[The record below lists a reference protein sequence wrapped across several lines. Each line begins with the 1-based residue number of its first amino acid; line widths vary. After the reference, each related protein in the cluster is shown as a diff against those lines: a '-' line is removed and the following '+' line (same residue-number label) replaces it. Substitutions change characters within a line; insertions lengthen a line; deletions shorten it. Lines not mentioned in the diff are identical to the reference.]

1 MSDNDDDDGNEGDV
15 PDASPTAHVAILL
28 DVIWDDDKIEKYTDN
43 NGKNQWKCLW
53 CGQSYKQWNA
63 TKALYHVNK
72 ETGGD
77 IRVCKSTKID
87 EAHKA
92 AYRRL
97 FNKLIER
104 QKSQTHLKQ
113 GKKRASDEY
122 MDTATERYTATK
134 RKKTPPSTATRSDSI
149 SPAANLPSNQIQT
162 QLNFSAEPIQENPI
176 LDTHRS
182 YQPKVTDSIETQ
194 ADGRLTMAI
203 ADLIHSCGLPFSLAS
218 HHKFHR
224 VLTCAKQAPKNY
236 TPPNRNIIAGKLL
249 DINYDIYQ
257 NKTTEKLLK
266 DAEIYGLTFFGDG
279 ATIRKSPLINILASS
294 VHEPAGCLSIVD
306 CTGHMESDGRKDAS
320 YIASL
325 FVPHIKVMEQ
335 KVPKCTDLVIF
346 DGASNVQKAG
356 SLIEAQFPHVSVI
369 HGAEHVISL
378 FYSDV
383 FRMREFDVLKRL
395 NQTIYRYFGSGSMHS
410 FYAMFS
416 KHSRDHNQGKSIGLI
431 RASDTRMGGHVI
443 SMMRT
448 LRLKLPLINTLS
460 SASFV
465 QGNFKI
471 DKKLIELLKSDSTWQ
486 IMTKLV
492 RAIFPLLIV
501 LRLSDEQE
509 PCMDKLYFYVRRM
522 DSTLIKSKDIL
533 DEVEK
538 KFSGT
543 SWRTLFDTI
552 MIDDDESSSNESEYD
567 TETCDEDDSD
577 TMTTL
582 GQKVIDIWKKR
593 RDKLINDFSIAGW
606 LLSPIP
612 DVYNDSRENSNGQ
625 HRNAIDRLL
634 KKMFASQLSDDS
646 DELANLLNDFWE
658 EFEHFISQTGPF
670 EKAYIWKYNNPDL
683 HHGRSHLWHKK
694 NSVPFTKVLGKFAC
708 RVCSKIVGMGSAERN
723 WGAVK
728 HLKTDKRSHLSSD
741 AVQKQ
746 ATIFGASCML
756 NARLERNS
764 KKGTLED
771 PYKFWNDEDFDNE
784 FSSSEKN
791 HDRTEDDNIRVFK
804 GYFEDWE
811 KAHLF
816 QKDDV
821 SKAKFLQKYGG
832 LEFDDVDVPVHYWI
846 AKDELHFQRKT
857 KYEEGGW
864 CVLATSDEY
873 EVDDE
878 GQPKLH
884 KWSILDGC
892 ALIDCIASY
901 YLHNPQDN
909 LKLVL
914 RKGQE
919 KEIRS
924 LAACG
929 GCGER
934 ATPHHKCD
942 KCTKNMHVECG
953 RAIGEIDERSPVR
966 CPTCDGKGKHAKKDA
981 DDSRSRNGDCTPMKK
996 GKDDGRSTNDDTR
1009 SKNDD
1014 NISRKKGKEDDLSRC
1029 GGCGGEVGPVH
1040 KCDICKRNMHVFCGR
1055 TIGEEGYGAPV
1066 RCPKCDNKS

>member
-1 MSDNDDDDGNEGDV
+1 MSDNEDESDGNEGDV
-15 PDASPTAHVAILL
+15 PNASPTAHVAILL

-104 QKSQTHLKQ
+104 QNSQTHLKQ

-122 MDTATERYTATK
+122 MDTATERYTAMK
-134 RKKTPPSTATRSDSI
+134 RKKTPPSTTTRSDSI
-149 SPAANLPSNQIQT
+149 SPASNLPSNQIQT
-162 QLNFSAEPIQENPI
+162 QLNFSAEPIQENPT

-182 YQPKVTDSIETQ
+182 YQPKVTDSIEVQ

-249 DINYDIYQ
+249 DINYNIYQ

-335 KVPKCTDLVIF
+335 KVPKSTDLVIF

-383 FRMREFDVLKRL
+383 FRIKEYDVLKLL
-395 NQTIYRYFGSGSMHS
+395 NQSIYRYFGSGSMHS

-522 DSTLIKSKDIL
+522 DSTLLKSKEIL

-538 KFSGT
+538 KFSGS

-552 MIDDDESSSNESEYD
+552 TIDDDESSSNESEYD

-577 TMTTL
+577 TKTTL

-634 KKMFASQLSDDS
+634 KKMFASQFSDDS

-746 ATIFGASCML
+746 ATIFGATCML
-756 NARLERNS
+756 NARLERNA

-784 FSSSEKN
+784 FSLSEKT

-804 GYFEDWE
+804 GYLEDWE

-821 SKAKFLQKYGG
+821 SRAKFLQKYGG
-832 LEFDDVDVPVHYWI
+832 LEFDDVDLPVHYWI

-857 KYEEGGW
+857 KYEDGGW
-864 CVLATSDEY
+864 CILATSDEY

-884 KWSILDGC
+884 KWSIFDGC

-919 KEIRS
+919 NEIRS

-953 RAIGEIDERSPVR
+953 RTIGVVDDRSPVR
-966 CPTCDGKGKHAKKDA
+966 CPTCDSKGKHAKKDA
-981 DDSRSRNGDCTPMKK
+981 DDSRSRNGDCTPRKK
-996 GKDDGRSTNDDTR
+996 GKDDTNSTNDDTR
-1009 SKNDD
+1009 A
-1014 NISRKKGKEDDLSRC
+1014 KKKDSTLSRC